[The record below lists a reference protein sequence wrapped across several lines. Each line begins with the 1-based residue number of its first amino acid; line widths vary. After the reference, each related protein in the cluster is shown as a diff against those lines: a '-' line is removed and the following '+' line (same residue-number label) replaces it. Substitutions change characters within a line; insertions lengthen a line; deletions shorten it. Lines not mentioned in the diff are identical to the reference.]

1 MDYDVSFV
9 GGDVI
14 VVRGEVECFVKEVL
28 ADGGVEVF
36 NVEANEAG
44 ALMVLFSFRHSKH
57 RNSTELSK
65 HIWTL
70 KDNNIE
76 HYISWRILSSHSP
89 YNSSS
94 KRCNL
99 CLKEKF
105 LIIYRPKLS
114 TLNKRNELV
123 SSCRHRNKALLRNS

>member
-1 MDYDVSFV
+1 MKYS
-9 GGDVI
+9 
-14 VVRGEVECFVKEVL
+14 
-28 ADGGVEVF
+28 AQ
-36 NVEANEAG
+36 
-44 ALMVLFSFRHSKH
+44 
-57 RNSTELSK
+57 
-65 HIWTL
+65 L

-114 TLNKRNELV
+114 TLLAAIETNPSYAIAKLLNFAP
-123 SSCRHRNKALLRNS
+123 HRSDICLLLLLCKLFCI

>member
-44 ALMVLFSFRHSKH
+44 ASDGFVK
-57 RNSTELSK
+57 
-65 HIWTL
+65 I
-70 KDNNIE
+70 
-76 HYISWRILSSHSP
+76 
-89 YNSSS
+89 
-94 KRCNL
+94 
-99 CLKEKF
+99 
-105 LIIYRPKLS
+105 
-114 TLNKRNELV
+114 
-123 SSCRHRNKALLRNS
+123 